1 MSNIN
6 SSKNP
11 MIDLSDINPNK
22 ILEIS
27 FNYELL
33 KYILTVLISNQQNI
47 TEDII
52 KLKTLLFEQQKN
64 SYEIESE
71 VIDLKIERANTSEE
85 LDILYKKKKDLN
97 SSKNAN
103 NQQFNIFQ
111 DDESKSKKNIEI
123 YKIKQQKA
131 KDIIKADNNNIINN
145 TNDSYDVINAEKNK
159 NNIKNNEFINKKLL
173 DDMNKKNEML
183 KKDIESMKLEI
194 KNLQKN
200 IDSISNNIDTKNKE
214 NIDNHVFSM
223 IEDICNNKIKVTK
236 NEMNKIKENMDN
248 INKENEINK
257 NKILNIEN
265 DINNL
270 NSILNET
277 YSKNFDLIKD
287 NIEKIESRISINEQ
301 KLSEVVTPLI
311 LGDKIKELEKK
322 LDDEKNA
329 LNEEINELKKI
340 SNSIMIELKEHLF
353 NYESRDKTEIKN
365 IMTILESFSG
375 NINDLNN
382 YKKVL
387 EEKEKRKL
395 DLDIRKYINPEKIN
409 KEINDLSKI
418 LESHKKG
425 LNDIKLTIEYI
436 RDDELNN
443 KASFKDLK
451 NLENNIFEKIENFK
465 NLINNNFVDKKNLA
479 KNLNYIK
486 HQTKSIIE
494 ENKKS
499 EKNNN
504 WLLAKKPLNSH
515 LCASCESYIGDLT
528 PNNYSTYIS
537 NSFSPNRNTSADTR
551 KKFLKISGGF
561 SNILQMINKN
571 LKNKKSNSKNNSK
584 DNEENNNNSIEEGNK
599 IKKMINIMKNKN
611 YINNTRNIQ
620 GSNSCNEGSIRK
632 SLPKILNENKN
643 NYSVVMSSFDN
654 TNKNKKY
661 DEFYEKLKESEEIK
675 KNDEP
680 KITKIFRKKE
690 INKEIIKEEN

>member
-1 MSNIN
+1 
-6 SSKNP
+6 
-11 MIDLSDINPNK
+11 
-22 ILEIS
+22 
-27 FNYELL
+27 
-33 KYILTVLISNQQNI
+33 
-47 TEDII
+47 
-52 KLKTLLFEQQKN
+52 
-64 SYEIESE
+64 
-71 VIDLKIERANTSEE
+71 
-85 LDILYKKKKDLN
+85 
-97 SSKNAN
+97 
-103 NQQFNIFQ
+103 
-111 DDESKSKKNIEI
+111 
-123 YKIKQQKA
+123 
-131 KDIIKADNNNIINN
+131 
-145 TNDSYDVINAEKNK
+145 
-159 NNIKNNEFINKKLL
+159 
-173 DDMNKKNEML
+173 MNKKNEML

-200 IDSISNNIDTKNKE
+200 IDSISNNIDRKNKE

-322 LDDEKNA
+322 LDNEKNA

-418 LESHKKG
+418 LESHKKEF
-425 LNDIKLTIEYI
+425 NDIKLTIEYI

-465 NLINNNFVDKKNLA
+465 NLISNNFVDKKNLA

-486 HQTKSIIE
+486 YQTKSIIE

-561 SNILQMINKN
+561 SNILEMINKN

-611 YINNTRNIQ
+611 YI
-620 GSNSCNEGSIRK
+620 
-632 SLPKILNENKN
+632 
-643 NYSVVMSSFDN
+643 
-654 TNKNKKY
+654 
-661 DEFYEKLKESEEIK
+661 
-675 KNDEP
+675 
-680 KITKIFRKKE
+680 
-690 INKEIIKEEN
+690 